1 MSGATAQG
9 ESWARAAWRLFMDAP
24 LPFAVSGLLFLLIS
38 SSVPLLG
45 TLLAGPMWVGMCA
58 MSLAAQRGEPVS
70 LEQFFAPFTD
80 TRASASWMYGL
91 ILAAILLT
99 TSMIGMA
106 LLMVT
111 FLHLLS
117 QAGTMS
123 PYSFSGVV
131 TLASAIMLLP
141 MLLIAYFLF
150 PAGFYIAAGE
160 KNCAVAL
167 RRGVSEVLRRRVF
180 WSGFW
185 GSMMLGHLLGMLA
198 CCIGLVVVLPWN
210 CIAMCVALAEQDPAL
225 LRKDEPPAFSR

>member
-1 MSGATAQG
+1 MSAAPIREEG
-9 ESWARAAWRLFMDAP
+9 WARAGRRLFMAAP
-24 LPFAVSGLLFLLIS
+24 FPFALSGFLFLLIS
-38 SSVPLLG
+38 SSIPVLG

-80 TRASASWMYGL
+80 ARASASWMYGL
-91 ILAAILLT
+91 ILTAILLT

-123 PYSFSGVV
+123 PYAFSGEV
-131 TLASAIMLLP
+131 TLAFAIMLLP

-198 CCIGLVVVLPWN
+198 CCIGLAVVLPWN
-210 CIAMCVALAEQDPAL
+210 CIAMGVAMAEQDPAL
-225 LRKDEPPAFSR
+225 LAKSEPPALSR